1 MINRGVEATLEA
13 LSGLLTTQGWC
24 SPWLEELSL
33 SLPMN
38 EQWEVE
44 VRGAAV
50 AAAGGDDADGGYGT
64 RSRITSSS
72 STSTVAGK
80 RLMACGR
87 ALMPAG

>member
-33 SLPMN
+33 SLPTN

-50 AAAGGDDADGGYGT
+50 AAAGGGDADGVGMGLG
-64 RSRITSSS
+64 SLV
-72 STSTVAGK
+72 VA
-80 RLMACGR
+80 A
-87 ALMPAG
+87 PAP